1 MDRQRSGLA
10 LVAYRNAK
18 RIPQRIF
25 PSLYSCLATSRWF
38 EQHCGCTRRGC
49 ALSEA
54 LSSSMTVS
62 AFFGYLFLSWG
73 LPLASGLPFF
83 FHRSFLSLTT
93 VSSMF
98 AWLALLIV
106 ISAVF
111 RAFVPLDDT
120 AVGYLPLL
128 LSTVLAEEG
137 ARAVFWYLH
146 KSAGT
151 HLKQLADVAS
161 VRYSQLDELALAYSV
176 GWGHGFTHMLFQFGP
191 FLPLTWY
198 SATWYNSK
206 CPNLSIFSVSVL
218 TQLGMFALLAG
229 VLSPRPEGGS
239 PSTAPLTL

>member
-1 MDRQRSGLA
+1 
-10 LVAYRNAK
+10 
-18 RIPQRIF
+18 
-25 PSLYSCLATSRWF
+25 
-38 EQHCGCTRRGC
+38 
-49 ALSEA
+49 
-54 LSSSMTVS
+54 MTVS

-229 VLSPRPEGGS
+229 VLSPRPEVRPQHHS
-239 PSTAPLTL
+239 RCECASTSVRSEIPAAKLDSCSRWHTSLTATCTAALHPCARNHT